1 MPCNEVR
8 AVILVW
14 LGTGKRCLALHH
26 NDQAITPQRPK
37 GGVMLRVQ
45 LIHQRPENALL
56 ETWLHA
62 GENRLPPWQ
71 GALAQ
76 DPMTGQLWLVQWMT
90 CDRCDRLFTH
100 LDAPLNPCSAG

>member
-1 MPCNEVR
+1 MKCEPSSWFGLVPVNAALPC
-8 AVILVW
+8 I
-14 LGTGKRCLALHH
+14 TMTKRSP
-26 NDQAITPQRPK
+26 PQRPK

-76 DPMTGQLWLVQWMT
+76 APITGQLWLVQ
-90 CDRCDRLFTH
+90 
-100 LDAPLNPCSAG
+100 